1 MVDVIITGESGKLHA
16 VYHKSELEAAPLA
29 VILSGS
35 PRQKCHMNDRVS
47 YAMFRAFMDIGF
59 SVVRFNYRGVND
71 SEGSIGT
78 TSENMLD
85 IATVIDWIQNKNEDS
100 DKIWLAGH
108 QLGAWYVLQA
118 MMRRPEVSG
127 FALVSPDP
135 SVSDFG
141 FLSPRPNRG
150 LLLQGMNEGDEA
162 TALESVHSLFAITR
176 NILKEKGKNAVN
188 FTKIAIVV
196 LNQIIR
202 PFTAKWHRKMLNG
215 AFQDEDQCLIFRNEL
230 SVLQNELIKYTK
242 LLADLA
248 MVEDLTVIIENDEQ
262 E

>member
-29 VILSGS
+29 VVLSGS
-35 PRQKCHMNDRVS
+35 PRHKCHMNDRVS

-78 TSENMLD
+78 TAENMLD

-100 DKIWLAGH
+100 DKLWLAGN
-108 QLGAWYVLQA
+108 QLGAWYVLQ
-118 MMRRPEVSG
+118 MLMRRPEVSG

-135 SVSDFG
+135 TVTDFG

-150 LLLQGMNEGDEA
+150 LILQGSLEGEEA
-162 TALESVHSLFAITR
+162 LNFNTHLTQ
-176 NILKEKGKNAVN
+176 ILKKQAQIDLETILVKNANANYEQPVDLRQLYN
-188 FTKIAIVV
+188 DLKAYVGRE
-196 LNQIIR
+196 N
-202 PFTAKWHRKMLNG
+202 ADN
-215 AFQDEDQCLIFRNEL
+215 
-230 SVLQNELIKYTK
+230 K
-242 LLADLA
+242 LL
-248 MVEDLTVIIENDEQ
+248 
-262 E
+262 

>member
-1 MVDVIITGESGKLHA
+1 MYSEKKKQGEKMVDVIITGESGKLHA

-29 VILSGS
+29 VVLSGS
-35 PRQKCHMNDRVS
+35 PRQKCHMNDRIS

-78 TSENMLD
+78 TADNMLD

-127 FALVSPDP
+127 FALVSPDC

-150 LLLQGMNEGDEA
+150 LLLQGANESDEA
-162 TALESVHSLFAITR
+162 KNFGAHLTQ
-176 NILKEKGKNAVN
+176 ILKKQAQISLETIRVKNAD
-188 FTKIAIVV
+188 AAYS
-196 LNQIIR
+196 Q
-202 PFTAKWHRKMLNG
+202 P
-215 AFQDEDQCLIFRNEL
+215 
-230 SVLQNELIKYTK
+230 
-242 LLADLA
+242 ADLRQ
-248 MVEDLTVIIENDEQ
+248 MYKDLKAYVGRENE
-262 E
+262 ESALL

>member
-1 MVDVIITGESGKLHA
+1 MVDVIISGESGKLHA
-16 VYHKSELEAAPLA
+16 VYHKSEIEAAPLA

-35 PRQKCHMNDRVS
+35 PRQKYHMNDRVS

-78 TSENMLD
+78 TADNILD

-108 QLGAWYVLQA
+108 QVGAWYVLQL
-118 MMRRPEVSG
+118 MMRRPEISG

-135 SVSDFG
+135 TISDFG

-150 LLLQGMNEGDEA
+150 LLLQGMNESA
-162 TALESVHSLFAITR
+162 ESAAFGAHLTQ
-176 NILKEKGKNAVN
+176 ILKKQAQIDLETIRVKNSDADYS
-188 FTKIAIVV
+188 
-196 LNQIIR
+196 Q
-202 PFTAKWHRKMLNG
+202 P
-215 AFQDEDQCLIFRNEL
+215 
-230 SVLQNELIKYTK
+230 
-242 LLADLA
+242 ADLRQ
-248 MVEDLTVIIENDEQ
+248 MYNDLKAYVGRENADNALL
-262 E
+262 

>member
-29 VILSGS
+29 VVLSGS

-150 LLLQGMNEGDEA
+150 LLLQGMKEGDEA
-162 TALESVHSLFAITR
+162 SAFGTHLTQ
-176 NILKEKGKNAVN
+176 ILKKQAQIDLETIRVKNADACYSQAADLRQMYNDLKAYVGREN
-188 FTKIAIVV
+188 SD
-196 LNQIIR
+196 N
-202 PFTAKWHRKMLNG
+202 
-215 AFQDEDQCLIFRNEL
+215 
-230 SVLQNELIKYTK
+230 K
-242 LLADLA
+242 LL
-248 MVEDLTVIIENDEQ
+248 
-262 E
+262 